1 MATEMTIVIASLID
15 REYLVAE
22 LWCVD
27 VQWGEVSHEQ
37 GSLALEIYP
46 NPTGKP
52 WAFKFNDVVEILAQ
66 ARHKLV
72 KPSDSEIYP
81 SAPDL

>member
-1 MATEMTIVIASLID
+1 MTTEMTILIASLID

-22 LWCVD
+22 LWCGNA
-27 VQWGEVSHEQ
+27 QWGEVSQEQ

-46 NPTGKP
+46 NPTGEP

-66 ARHKLV
+66 ARYKLV
-72 KPSDSEIYP
+72 GPSDSEIQP